1 MPPPSYEQQIVA
13 AKTKNELINLKKRI
27 VNSLYLKTKNI
38 DGKLLKLITDKM
50 DNMNDNKE
58 ADEEEEKVVEPP
70 PAKRSKLDDIR
81 KLHTVKYN
89 AEVAYDYYK
98 TMIKDKTKIR
108 NDIINKMDK
117 FMINEDDIGEDF
129 LTNLVTEVDRIKNVA
144 IVKQYADIFNITTSI
159 RSYIEVMNK
168 ERNNIDI
175 ATKQLNDYLS
185 NN

>member
-1 MPPPSYEQQIVA
+1 MPPPSYEQQIVG
-13 AKTKNELINLKKRI
+13 AKTTKELINLKKRI
-27 VNSLYLKTKNI
+27 VNSLYLKTKNM
-38 DGKLLKLITDKM
+38 DGKLLKLITNKM

-58 ADEEEEKVVEPP
+58 VDDEEEVVEPP

-89 AEVAYDYYK
+89 AEVSYDYYK
-98 TMIKDKTKIR
+98 TMIKDKTKSR

-129 LTNLVTEVDRIKNVA
+129 LTNLVTEVDRIKNVG

-159 RSYIEVMNK
+159 RSYIEMMNK

-175 ATKQLNDYLS
+175 ATKQLNEYLS